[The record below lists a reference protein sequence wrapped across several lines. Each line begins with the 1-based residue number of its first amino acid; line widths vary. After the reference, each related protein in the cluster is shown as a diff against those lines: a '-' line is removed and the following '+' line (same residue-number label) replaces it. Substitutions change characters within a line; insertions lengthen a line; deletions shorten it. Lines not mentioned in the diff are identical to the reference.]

1 MGKIRVLVADDVSQT
16 RKEIQRLLSFEEDMV
31 VIGEARNGEEAVR
44 LAEELLPD
52 VVLMD
57 VNMPVMDGITATEQ
71 ISLRVPQ
78 VATIIVSIQG
88 EHEYLKKAMVA
99 GAREY
104 LVKPLNSH
112 ELAATIRNVYQ
123 METYRHQ
130 AHGKGVAV
138 NQRPQ
143 EGRMVVVFSPKGG
156 VGKTTV
162 ATNAGIALSQTKAGK
177 VALVDLDLQ
186 FGDVGLMLNL
196 SPKRNIGELVREEEQ
211 LDTELVQSY
220 LVPHFSG
227 LRVMVGPDSPQDAEL
242 ITAERVKRV
251 VSLVRQSV
259 DWVVV
264 DTAPGLNDICLD
276 VLEASDHIILLVTP
290 DLAAVKSVRVCLQ
303 VLESLNLR
311 DKTRVVLNRANIR
324 LGLKVADVEKG
335 LGCAVW
341 KQVPNDEAVV
351 VEAVNKGV
359 PFVLSHSSS
368 PISESIRALVEGL
381 TAGEE
386 LPAAGA
392 ERRRGIVGKIFSF

>member
-31 VIGEARNGEEAVR
+31 VIGEAVNGEEAVR

-57 VNMPVMDGITATEQ
+57 VNMPVMDGIAATEQ

-112 ELAATIRNVYQ
+112 ELAAAIRNVYQ
-123 METYRHQ
+123 METCRHQ
-130 AHGKGVAV
+130 AHGKGVVA
-138 NQRPQ
+138 NKRPR

-162 ATNAGIALSQTKAGK
+162 ATNTGIALAQAKAGK

-196 SPKRNIGELVREEEQ
+196 IAKRNIGELVREEEQ
-211 LDTELVQSY
+211 LDTELVESY

-242 ITAERVKRV
+242 VTAERVKRV
-251 VSLVRQSV
+251 LSLVRQSV
-259 DWVVV
+259 DWMVV

-276 VLEASDHIILLVTP
+276 VLEASDHILMLVTP

-303 VLESLNLR
+303 LMESLNLR
-311 DKTRVVLNRANIR
+311 DKTRVVLNRANMR
-324 LGLKVADVEKG
+324 LGLKAGDVEKG

-351 VEAVNKGV
+351 IEAVNKGV
-359 PFVLSHSSS
+359 PFVLSHGSA
-368 PISESIRALVEGL
+368 PISESIRALVGGLIEG
-381 TAGEE
+381 EQV
-386 LPAAGA
+386 PATGV